1 MFHHRSPAFA
11 TRISAI
17 EGHLRAIEKELERFE
32 RKAAGRHAHVS
43 AAGDQISDG
52 IASIL
57 SEIIERYRGGRRLA
71 GEETARFR
79 NEAVKIS
86 GGIITNALHRI
97 ATEVE
102 HRPLVTL
109 AVAAGI
115 GISIGIAGRR
125 H

>member
-11 TRISAI
+11 THISAI
-17 EGHLRAIEKELERFE
+17 EGHLRAIEKELERFG
-32 RKAAGRHAHVS
+32 RKAGRHAHVS

-71 GEETARFR
+71 DEETARFR

-115 GISIGIAGRR
+115 GILIGIAGRR

>member
-11 TRISAI
+11 TRISTI
-17 EGHLRAIEKELERFE
+17 EGHLRAIEKELQRFE
-32 RKAAGRHAHVS
+32 RKAGRHAHVS
-43 AAGDQISDG
+43 AAGDQISDA
-52 IASIL
+52 IAPIL
-57 SEIIERYRGGRRLA
+57 SEIIERYRSVRRVA
-71 GEETARFR
+71 GEETARFG
-79 NEAVKIS
+79 NEAVKIG
-86 GGIITNALHRI
+86 GGISTNALHRI

-115 GISIGIAGRR
+115 GILIGIAGRR